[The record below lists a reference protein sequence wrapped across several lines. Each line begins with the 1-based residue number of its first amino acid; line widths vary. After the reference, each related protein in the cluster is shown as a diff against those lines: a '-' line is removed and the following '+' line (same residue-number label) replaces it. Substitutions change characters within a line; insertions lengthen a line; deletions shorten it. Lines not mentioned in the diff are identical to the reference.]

1 MGYICDKKY
10 FRMRPRG
17 HIGGANPEAIDPELQ
32 MMRPAEKDENNM
44 RNA

>member
-1 MGYICDKKY
+1 MQQEIFSNAAK
-10 FRMRPRG
+10 RPYR
-17 HIGGANPEAIDPELQ
+17 GANPEAIDPELQ